1 MKRHI
6 RRTNRYTP
14 IILVGVFVLTSLTA
28 GILQAQEIRSITLGE
43 SIQIALENNIELKR
57 SSNQVVA
64 GEISVQQTKADFH
77 PNLNASISTSEG
89 YSRRVDPISDQI
101 EGRDSQSLNLR
112 LSSNV
117 TLFNGFGNTASLK
130 KSRLDLSATEA
141 SLSRARESI
150 TFETISQF
158 LQVLQDRELINSE
171 KENLEAQRGQ
181 LRRIEEFYKAG
192 NRSMADVLQ
201 QRAMIAQ
208 AELRVLSARHNLNV
222 SKLKLLK
229 TMGLEPMMDVEIVEL
244 PAEQLERLTS
254 DLAPGDSERMLEKAL
269 TERADVKARK
279 MQMDAAQKQIRVACA
294 GYWPA
299 LSLSADA
306 GTNYSSLN
314 EWGGFSDQ
322 LFDSSPNAGIGLSL
336 SIPIFDRSRTKHSV
350 AQAEVQLANERLNME
365 SLKQEVA
372 FQIQQAVLD
381 CRTAAKQ
388 LDVAE
393 AQLTSARQA
402 LEVTEARYNVG
413 SATLVELAQFRAQV
427 VEATNDRVKART
439 NLLLNRVAAEYV
451 QGALDRAVALF
462 E

>member
-6 RRTNRYTP
+6 RRTSRHTQLF
-14 IILVGVFVLTSLTA
+14 LVAVFVLMGPTA
-28 GILQAQEIRSITLGE
+28 GILQAREIRSITLGE
-43 SIQIALENNIELKR
+43 AIQIALENNLDLKR
-57 SSNQVVA
+57 SSNQVA
-64 GEISVQQTKADFH
+64 ASELSVQQARADFY
-77 PNLNASISTSEG
+77 PNLNASVSTSEG
-89 YSRRVDPISDQI
+89 YSRRVDPISDQT
-101 EGRDSQSLNLR
+101 EGRGSQSLNVR

-117 TLFNGFGNTASLK
+117 TLFNGFGNVASLE
-130 KSRLDLSATEA
+130 KSELDLAATEK
-141 SLSRARESI
+141 SFSRTRESI

-158 LQVLQDRELINSE
+158 LQVLQDKELIQSE
-171 KENLEAQRGQ
+171 AENLEAQRGQ

-208 AELRVLSARHNLNV
+208 AELRVLSAQRSLNV
-222 SKLKLLK
+222 SKLRLLK
-229 TMGLEPMMDVEIVEL
+229 TMGLEPTMDVEIAEL
-244 PAEQLERLTS
+244 PAEQLARLTS
-254 DLAPGDSERMLEKAL
+254 DLIPCDSERMLEKAL
-269 TERADVKARK
+269 TKRADVQARK
-279 MQMDAAQKQIRVACA
+279 MQIAAAQKQIRAARA

-306 GTNYSSLN
+306 GTGYSSLN

-322 LFDSSPNAGIGLSL
+322 LFDSSPNAGIGLAL
-336 SIPIFDRSRTKHSV
+336 SIPIFDRSRTRHSV

-381 CRTAAKQ
+381 CETAAKQ

-393 AQLTSARQA
+393 AQLTSARRA

-413 SATLVELAQFRAQV
+413 SATLVELAQFRAQY

-439 NLLLNRVAAEYV
+439 NLLLNRVTAEYV
-451 QGALDRAVALF
+451 
-462 E
+462 